1 MKIKTLL
8 ENEIQNEIE
17 ELGKCPIGTDE
28 YKTRVDGVTKL
39 TDRLIEFEKVNND
52 KYDRED
58 TRYNEFQ
65 LKTAELEMERKD
77 RKVKNW
83 LTGVSM
89 GTGFVVTCLGTWA
102 TFKFEET
109 GTVTSLLGRTFIGRL
124 VSKKQ

>member
-1 MKIKTLL
+1 MRVKTLL
-8 ENEIQNEIE
+8 EEEIQKELE
-17 ELGKCPIGTDE
+17 ELGKCQIDSEE

-52 KYDRED
+52 KYDKED
-58 TRYNEFQ
+58 VRYNELK

-83 LTGVSM
+83 LTGVSI
-89 GTGFVVTCLGTWA
+89 GTGLLVTIGGTWA

-109 GTVTSLLGRTFIGRL
+109 GTVTSLLGRGFINRL
-124 VSKKQ
+124 LPKK